1 MELHGTVVFSAYVLR
16 MSPPFTAAGM
26 FEMKLGKLSLG

>member
-1 MELHGTVVFSAYVLR
+1 LHGTVVFSAYVLR